1 LKSARGITAAILVT
15 SAALAL
21 SASAF
26 AGGALTKGYGGSS
39 VPAAVV
45 KQQSGNVK
53 GAVTKPRTTLP
64 QTTVPTSTLPFT
76 GADLGWFALAGGVLV
91 CLGVGLRRAARH
103 HG

>member
-1 LKSARGITAAILVT
+1 LKSARAITAAIVVVLAT
-15 SAALAL
+15 LAL

-45 KQQSGNVK
+45 KQQAGNVK
-53 GAVTKPRTTLP
+53 GSVSKQTKPRP
-64 QTTVPTSTLPFT
+64 TTVPSSSLPFT

-91 CLGVGLRRAARH
+91 CLGVGLRRASRH
-103 HG
+103 NA

>member
-1 LKSARGITAAILVT
+1 
-15 SAALAL
+15 
-21 SASAF
+21 
-26 AGGALTKGYGGSS
+26 
-39 VPAAVV
+39 
-45 KQQSGNVK
+45 VK